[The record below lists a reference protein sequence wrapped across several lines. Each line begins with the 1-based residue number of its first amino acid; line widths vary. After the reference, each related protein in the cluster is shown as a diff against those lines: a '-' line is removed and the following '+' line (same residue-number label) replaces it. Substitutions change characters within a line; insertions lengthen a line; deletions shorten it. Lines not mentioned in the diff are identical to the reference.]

1 MNSGLDDSA
10 KFEKYSRQGIEIVR
24 GWGRIVDAGTVE
36 VEGRRLATSRI
47 VVATGTS
54 AAIPD
59 IPGLDQVEFW
69 TNREG
74 TTFKEVPASIVVL
87 GGGPVGLELGQ
98 MLHRYGSQATLIEA
112 ADRLLAREDSR
123 VGERLE
129 KLLCAEGIDVRVGTR
144 VQGVERQAAGV
155 RVRLEGGGALEA
167 ERLLVATGRKARV
180 EGIGLDQLGV
190 EHDQHGIKV
199 DSRCRAAD
207 AVWAIGDVTGVA
219 PFTHVAAYQARVAVG
234 DILGREVRADYRA
247 IPRVVFTDPEVAGV
261 GLTAAQAAE
270 QGIQTSEAVI
280 DLSEVD
286 RTATYGRDLEGA
298 LGLLADAQRQV
309 VVGAW
314 AVGPLAS
321 EWIHSA
327 VLAIKADIPLGVI
340 QDTIMQFPTFS
351 EAFQMAAA
359 RL

>member
-1 MNSGLDDSA
+1 
-10 KFEKYSRQGIEIVR
+10 
-24 GWGRIVDAGTVE
+24 
-36 VEGRRLATSRI
+36 
-47 VVATGTS
+47 
-54 AAIPD
+54 
-59 IPGLDQVEFW
+59 
-69 TNREG
+69 
-74 TTFKEVPASIVVL
+74 
-87 GGGPVGLELGQ
+87 
-98 MLHRYGSQATLIEA
+98 
-112 ADRLLAREDSR
+112 
-123 VGERLE
+123 
-129 KLLCAEGIDVRVGTR
+129 
-144 VQGVERQAAGV
+144 
-155 RVRLEGGGALEA
+155 
-167 ERLLVATGRKARV
+167 V